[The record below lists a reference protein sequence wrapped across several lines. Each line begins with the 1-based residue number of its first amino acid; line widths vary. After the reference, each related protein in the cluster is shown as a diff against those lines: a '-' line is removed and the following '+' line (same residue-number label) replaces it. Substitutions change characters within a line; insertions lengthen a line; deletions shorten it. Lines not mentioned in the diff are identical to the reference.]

1 MLVKNNVG
9 QKTTNPWREGG
20 HTDNDA
26 IKTNFGHKIHISRHT
41 KQNVGA
47 APYHKIYVDKA
58 TGPEPKH
65 NVIITS

>member
-1 MLVKNNVG
+1 MG
-9 QKTTNPWREGG
+9 KTKIILNFFNFQLTL
-20 HTDNDA
+20 TDNDA